1 MATGTNLA
9 RSVDPSDMSL
19 TDILPTHI
27 RHYSYSGSLTTP
39 PCTEEVQWVIL
50 EEPILISQQD
60 VDQFVHIIGHHTRP
74 IQHLGNRQ
82 IEENG
87 LGNM

>member
-39 PCTEEVQWVIL
+39 PCTEGVQWVIL
-50 EEPILISQQD
+50 EEPILIIPTGCES
-60 VDQFVHIIGHHTRP
+60 VRPHHWTP
-74 IQHLGNRQ
+74 YPSHPTLGKPTD
-82 IEENG
+82 
-87 LGNM
+87 

>member
-39 PCTEEVQWVIL
+39 PCTEGVQWVIL

-60 VDQFVHIIGHHTRP
+60 VDQFVHLIWTPCPSHPT
-74 IQHLGNRQ
+74 LGKPT
-82 IEENG
+82 G
-87 LGNM
+87 